1 MKKLFPIFVAVVM
14 FLSACQFGNSGPGA
28 IAIPTANATVTAVT
42 AAQSDSNAE
51 AGSTRTSPADGMI
64 EVFVPAGIFTM
75 GGVDPRA
82 AENEKPIHQVSMPG
96 FWIDKVEVT
105 NGMYALCAN
114 AGACRLPQ
122 EFRSDSRDKYYGD
135 AQFADY
141 PVVYVTWLQAKTYC
155 EWAGRRLPTEAEW
168 ERAARGDDTRVYPWG
183 DQIPDASRANFSSLV
198 GDTASVGNS
207 PAGISPFGVLDMSGN
222 VAEWTQDIYSGTY
235 YTSSMSTNPQGPGGS
250 TSNNRVVRGGTY
262 QDQEGDIRVSKRSS
276 VPGSD
281 PNAVIDT
288 AEWLGTFSPKI
299 GFRCASNN

>member
-1 MKKLFPIFVAVVM
+1 MKKLFPIFVAAVM
-14 FLSACQFGNSGPGA
+14 FLSACGKSGPQE
-28 IAIPTANATVTAVT
+28 IAIPDAKATVTAVAPGQADT
-42 AAQSDSNAE
+42 NAE

-64 EVFVPAGIFTM
+64 EAFIPAGVFTM
-75 GGVDPRA
+75 GGVDARA
-82 AENEKPIHQVSMPG
+82 AENEKPAHQVSMPG
-96 FWIDKVEVT
+96 FWMDKVEVT

-122 EFRSDSRDKYYGD
+122 EYRSNSRDKYYGD
-135 AQFADY
+135 AQFNNY

-183 DQIPDASRANFSSLV
+183 DQLPDASRANFSNLV

-207 PAGISPFGVLDMSGN
+207 PAGVSPFGILDMSGN
-222 VAEWTQDIYSGTY
+222 VAEWTNDIYSGTY
-235 YTSSMSTNPQGPGGS
+235 YTSSMATNPQGPGGE
-250 TSNNRVVRGGTY
+250 SNNRVVRGGTY
-262 QDQEGDIRVSKRSS
+262 QDVKSDIRVSKRSS

-281 PNAVIDT
+281 PNALINS

>member
-1 MKKLFPIFVAVVM
+1 MKKLFPIFVAVMM
-14 FLSACQFGNSGPGA
+14 FLSACGKSGPQTV
-28 IAIPTANATVTAVT
+28 AIPDAKATVTAV
-42 AAQSDSNAE
+42 APGQADSNAE

-64 EVFVPAGIFTM
+64 EAFIPAGTFTM
-75 GGVDPRA
+75 GGVDPHA

-96 FWIDKVEVT
+96 FWMDKVEVT
-105 NGMYALCAN
+105 NAMYALCAN

-122 EFRSDSRDKYYGD
+122 EYRSDSRDKYYGD
-135 AQFADY
+135 AQYANY

-183 DQIPDASRANFSSLV
+183 DQLPDASRANFSNLV

-207 PAGISPFGVLDMSGN
+207 PAGVSPFGILDMSGN
-222 VAEWTQDIYSGTY
+222 VAEWTNDIYSGTY
-235 YTSSMSTNPQGPGGS
+235 YTSSLATNPQGPSGA
-250 TSNNRVVRGGTY
+250 SNNRVVRGGTY
-262 QDQEGDIRVSKRSS
+262 QDVEGDIRASKRSS
-276 VPGSD
+276 VSGSD
-281 PNAVIDT
+281 VNAVIDS